1 MTFVRTIHLLWNC
14 GYTDMAAGS
23 ADVRRKYNGWLQTL
37 SEDIPAKAVDW
48 ATSRA
53 MPRGLI
59 I

>member
-37 SEDIPAKAVDW
+37 SEDIPAKAVD
-48 ATSRA
+48 
-53 MPRGLI
+53 
-59 I
+59 